1 MSVEDYLNDVHKDC
15 SKACTK
21 LGERGLAEGV
31 RVTPFYILL
40 NGCLCVF
47 GTRVSRGRCRTAE

>member
-15 SKACTK
+15 SKACAK

-31 RVTPFYILL
+31 RVTPFYTLKRPL
-40 NGCLCVF
+40 VRF
-47 GTRVSRGRCRTAE
+47 GHTCFAW